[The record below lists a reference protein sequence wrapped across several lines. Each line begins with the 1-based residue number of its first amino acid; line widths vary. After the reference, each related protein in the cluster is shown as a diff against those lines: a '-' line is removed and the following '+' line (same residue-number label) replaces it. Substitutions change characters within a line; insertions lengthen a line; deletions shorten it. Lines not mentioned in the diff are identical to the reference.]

1 MTTTRTPAAANDS
14 FPRWVALASLV
25 VVLWLFFSN
34 TVPAVRERTELQGVL
49 SDLGDLHRQADKVIT
64 ERRLGLA
71 SDRDLDLQALLVAID
86 QQGLTPAELCAAHP
100 APIADDENP
109 GGAKGS
115 NGPRK
120 FR

>member
-34 TVPAVRERTELQGVL
+34 TAPAMRERTELQGVL
-49 SDLGDLHRQADKVIT
+49 ADLGQLRRQADAVIT
-64 ERRLGLA
+64 ERRLGLS
-71 SDRDLDLQALLVAID
+71 SDRNLDLQALLVAID

-100 APIADDENP
+100 APSPTETDPADES
-109 GGAKGS
+109 GS

>member
-14 FPRWVALASLV
+14 FPRWVALVSLV

-34 TVPAVRERTELQGVL
+34 TVPAVRERADLQGVL
-49 SDLGDLHRQADKVIT
+49 ADLGNLRRQFDAAIT

-71 SDRDLDLQALLVAID
+71 DDRNLDLQSVLVAID

-100 APIADDENP
+100 AQADEGDSAE
-109 GGAKGS
+109 
-115 NGPRK
+115 GPRK